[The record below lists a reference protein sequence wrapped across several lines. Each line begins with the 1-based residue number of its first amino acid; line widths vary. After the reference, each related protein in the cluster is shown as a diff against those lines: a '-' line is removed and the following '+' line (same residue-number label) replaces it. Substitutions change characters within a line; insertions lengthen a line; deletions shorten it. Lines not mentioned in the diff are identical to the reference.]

1 MVLRGL
7 YAARAG
13 MASDWVR
20 VMLRRCLL
28 AARTVA
34 VMAGVI
40 IAITLVI
47 AALSSSPQWIEA
59 PTIRSVAPYAA
70 AMLAVTIFVLGRDL
84 LSERRPK
91 E

>member
-1 MVLRGL
+1 MV
-7 YAARAG
+7 
-13 MASDWVR
+13 SEWVH
-20 VMLRRCLL
+20 VMRRRCLL

-40 IAITLVI
+40 ITISLVI

-59 PTIRSVAPYAA
+59 PTVRSAAPHAA
-70 AMLAVTIFVLGRDL
+70 ATLAVLIFVLGRDL

>member
-1 MVLRGL
+1 
-7 YAARAG
+7 
-13 MASDWVR
+13 
-20 VMLRRCLL
+20 MLRRCLL

-40 IAITLVI
+40 IAISLII

-59 PTIRSVAPYAA
+59 PTVRSVAPYAA
-70 AMLAVTIFVLGRDL
+70 ATLAVAIFVLGRDL
-84 LSERRPK
+84 LSDRRPK